1 MVPYL
6 SRFMF
11 EDGTGTWS
19 DREIRTILTKI
30 HNLPLTLE
38 KITSFE
44 KNITECEQN
53 LTEHGVELPIPDD
66 ISNAYERYY
75 DSKLP
80 LVTEFLITHCPGM
93 SIFLAKWDILVDL
106 R

>member
-1 MVPYL
+1 M
-6 SRFMF
+6 FMK
-11 EDGTGTWS
+11 EN
-19 DREIRTILTKI
+19 EVILTGQNPPLKFW

-38 KITSFE
+38 KISSFE